1 MPARIN
7 HNPHLKQ
14 VHRNLT
20 RHYAEAVKQ
29 IEHLSSGNRVDR
41 ASDDPASLYMAD
53 TFVAEVRAVAEGNR
67 NAQQGIGLLQ
77 VADGALG
84 QLGEIVQRLQS
95 LAVQAATG
103 LYTDDQRGSID
114 VEFEGLK
121 SEMDRIAK
129 ATTYNDT
136 PLFDIPRGFTIEIGP
151 SIASGND
158 FVDFTLNDMSAQG
171 SHLNI
176 GSLTIDTVKNAREA
190 LAQLQRVEEQVAEE
204 RNKVAALHNRL
215 DLNSTTSTSIIE
227 KLHEAESN
235 VRDIDVARAMTELT
249 RSQILSQAAASLAVE
264 SDTDIDQVLSLLG

>member
-20 RHYAEAVKQ
+20 LHYAEATKQ
-29 IEHLSSGNRVDR
+29 IEHLSSGSRIDR

-53 TFVAEVRAVAEGNR
+53 TFRAEVRAVAEGNR
-67 NAQQGIGLLQ
+67 NAQQGIGMLQ
-77 VADGALG
+77 VADGALS
-84 QLGEIVQRLQS
+84 QLTEIVQRMQT

-103 LYTDDQRGSID
+103 LYTDEQRSSLD

-129 ATTYNDT
+129 ATTYNNT
-136 PLFDIPRGFTIEIGP
+136 PLLEGGREFAVEIGP

-158 FVDFTLNDMSAQG
+158 FVQFGLNDMSAEG
-171 SHLNI
+171 PHLNI
-176 GSLTIDTVKNAREA
+176 GSLTIDTIKSARDS

-215 DLNSTTSTSIIE
+215 DMNSATSTSIIG

-235 VRDIDVARAMTELT
+235 VRDLDVAQAMTNLT

-264 SDTDIDQVLSLLG
+264 SNADIDQVLSLLR

>member
-20 RHYAEAVKQ
+20 LHYAEATKH
-29 IEHLSSGNRVDR
+29 IEHLSSGNRIDR

-53 TFVAEVRAVAEGNR
+53 TFRAEVRAVAEGNR

-84 QLGEIVQRLQS
+84 QLTEIVQRMET
-95 LAVQAATG
+95 LAVQAANG
-103 LYTDDQRGSID
+103 LFTDEQRGSLD

-121 SEMDRIAK
+121 SEMNRIAK
-129 ATTYNDT
+129 AITYNNT
-136 PLFDIPRGFTIEIGP
+136 PLLEGAREFAIEIGP

-158 FVDFTLNDMSAQG
+158 VVRFNLNDMSAQG
-171 SHLNI
+171 GHLNI
-176 GSLTIDTVKNAREA
+176 GSLTIDTIKNARDS
-190 LAQLQRVEEQVAEE
+190 LAQLQRVEKQVEEE

-215 DLNSTTSTSIIE
+215 EMNSTTSVSILE
-227 KLHEAESN
+227 KLNEAESN
-235 VRDIDVARAMTELT
+235 VREVDVARAMADLT

-264 SDTDIDQVLSLLG
+264 SDTDIDQVLSLLR

>member
-20 RHYAEAVKQ
+20 LHYAEAAKN

-67 NAQQGIGLLQ
+67 NAQQGIGMLQ
-77 VADGALG
+77 VADGALS
-84 QLGEIVQRLQS
+84 QLTEIVQRMQT
-95 LAVQAATG
+95 LAVQATTG
-103 LYTDDQRGSID
+103 LYTGEQRGSLD

-129 ATTYNDT
+129 ATTYNNT
-136 PLFDIPRGFTIEIGP
+136 PLFEGGREFAVEIGP

-158 FVDFTLNDMSAQG
+158 FVQFGLNDMSAQG
-171 SHLNI
+171 PHLNI
-176 GSLTIDTVKNAREA
+176 GGLTIDTIKSARES

-204 RNKVAALHNRL
+204 RNKVAALHSRL

-227 KLHEAESN
+227 KLREAESN
-235 VRDIDVARAMTELT
+235 VRDVDVARAMTELT

-264 SDTDIDQVLSLLG
+264 SDADIDQVLSLLR

>member
-20 RHYAEAVKQ
+20 LHYAEAAKQ
-29 IEHLSSGNRVDR
+29 IEHLSSGSRVDR

-84 QLGEIVQRLQS
+84 QLTEIVQRMQT
-95 LAVQAATG
+95 LAVQASTG
-103 LYTDDQRGSID
+103 LYTDEQRNSLD

-129 ATTYNDT
+129 ATTYNST
-136 PLFDIPRGFTIEIGP
+136 PLLEGGRDFTVEIGP
-151 SIASGND
+151 SVASGND
-158 FVDFTLNDMSAQG
+158 FVQFSLNDMSAQG
-171 SHLNI
+171 PHLNI
-176 GSLTIDTVKNAREA
+176 GGLTIDTARSARDA
-190 LAQLQRVEEQVAEE
+190 LAQLQRVEAQVAEE

-227 KLHEAESN
+227 KLHEAESS
-235 VRDIDVARAMTELT
+235 VRDLDVARAMTALT

-264 SDTDIDQVLSLLG
+264 SDADIDQVLALLK

>member
-20 RHYAEAVKQ
+20 LHYAEATKQ
-29 IEHLSSGNRVDR
+29 IEHLSSGSRIDR
-41 ASDDPASLYMAD
+41 SSDDPASLYMAD
-53 TFVAEVRAVAEGNR
+53 TFKAEVRSVAEGNR

-84 QLGEIVQRLQS
+84 QLGEIVQRMQT
-95 LAVQAATG
+95 LAVEASTG
-103 LYTDDQRGSID
+103 LFTNEQRGSLD
-114 VEFEGLK
+114 LEFEGLK

-129 ATTYNDT
+129 ATTYNNT
-136 PLFDIPRGFTIEIGP
+136 PLLDGARDFAIEIGP

-158 FVDFTLNDMSAQG
+158 LVQFNLNDMSAG
-171 SHLNI
+171 GPNLNI
-176 GSLTIDTVKNAREA
+176 GSLNIDTVKNARDS
-190 LAQLQRVEEQVAEE
+190 LTQLQRVEEQVAEE

-215 DLNSTTSTSIIE
+215 DMNSTTSVSILE
-227 KLHEAESN
+227 KLNEAESN
-235 VRDIDVARAMTELT
+235 VRDIDVAQAMTHLT

-264 SDTDIDQVLSLLG
+264 SDTDIDQVLSLLR

>member
-103 LYTDDQRGSID
+103 LFTDDQRGSID

>member
-14 VHRNLT
+14 VYRNLAL
-20 RHYAEAVKQ
+20 HYTQASKQ
-29 IEHLSSGNRVDR
+29 IEHLSSGNRIDR

-53 TFVAEVRAVAEGNR
+53 KFSAEVRSVAEGNR
-67 NAQQGIGLLQ
+67 NAQQGIGMLQ

-84 QLGEIVQRLQS
+84 QLSEIVQRMQS

-103 LYTDDQRGSID
+103 LYTGEQRGSLD

-129 ATTYNDT
+129 ATTYNNT
-136 PLFDIPRGFTIEIGP
+136 ALFDAQRDFTIEIGP

-158 FVDFTLNDMSAQG
+158 FVQFSLNDMSAQG
-171 SHLNI
+171 AHLDI
-176 GSLTIDTVKNAREA
+176 GGLTIDTVNSARES
-190 LAQLQRVEEQVAEE
+190 LAQLQRVEQQVGEE

-235 VRDIDVARAMTELT
+235 VRDVDVARAMTELT
-249 RSQILSQAAASLAVE
+249 RSQILSQAAASLALE
-264 SDTDIDQVLSLLG
+264 SDADVDQVLSLLK

>member
-20 RHYAEAVKQ
+20 LHYAEATKN
-29 IEHLSSGNRVDR
+29 IGHLSSGSRIDR

-53 TFVAEVRAVAEGNR
+53 TFKAEIRSVAEGNR
-67 NAQQGIGLLQ
+67 NAQQGIGMLQ

-84 QLGEIVQRLQS
+84 QLTEIVQRMQS
-95 LAVQAATG
+95 LTVQAATG
-103 LYTDDQRGSID
+103 LFTSEQRGSLD
-114 VEFEGLK
+114 LEFEGLK
-121 SEMDRIAK
+121 QEMDRIAK
-129 ATTYNDT
+129 ATTYNNT
-136 PLFDIPRGFTIEIGP
+136 PLLEGGREFAIEIGP

-158 FVDFTLNDMSAQG
+158 FVQFGLNDMSAQG
-171 SHLNI
+171 PHLNI
-176 GSLTIDTVKNAREA
+176 GGLTIDTIKNARESM
-190 LAQLQRVEEQVAEE
+190 AQLQRVEQQVAEE

-235 VRDIDVARAMTELT
+235 VRDLDVARAMTDLT

-264 SDTDIDQVLSLLG
+264 SDADIDQVLSLLR